1 MKTNMAKAKK
11 DQAWMLVKA
20 ENGIITGGVYGVC
33 ASSARDAWAQVKDVE
48 IDEQAIF
55 ALGYR
60 AKLCTIK
67 FT

>member
-1 MKTNMAKAKK
+1 
-11 DQAWMLVKA
+11 MLVKA
-20 ENGIITGGVYGVC
+20 ENGIITGVVYGVC